1 MKRPVGACRDSS
13 LRLPLCISLRL
24 CVRLFKFRFPTS
36 AFRFIF
42 HSALRAPG
50 HYGVAEG
57 GGSGAWFA
65 WPKAFLEAWIGE
77 QKIIDREV
85 GNCKIPTCPGEVGLF
100 AHRVSGYTPT
110 PVSSPNFSFASFHP
124 TKYHPPTN
132 DSSPV
137 TSFSSLSIMKT
148 TYVVTL
154 LTFTLATATA
164 SFAQGKRAKPTAP
177 AKADVPSAQPG
188 QEQRKLIKVASLNTI
203 EANREFQAN
212 LRLVQQQRA
221 LAVQVTTQIEEQKDE
236 QEKARLQAQLDAL
249 IAKLN
254 ANNRLMIKNYGFSLN
269 RNYVLTVEKSHV
281 YLFLS
286 EEEAKKV
293 EPASVGDEKK

>member
-1 MKRPVGACRDSS
+1 
-13 LRLPLCISLRL
+13 
-24 CVRLFKFRFPTS
+24 
-36 AFRFIF
+36 
-42 HSALRAPG
+42 
-50 HYGVAEG
+50 
-57 GGSGAWFA
+57 
-65 WPKAFLEAWIGE
+65 
-77 QKIIDREV
+77 
-85 GNCKIPTCPGEVGLF
+85 
-100 AHRVSGYTPT
+100 
-110 PVSSPNFSFASFHP
+110 
-124 TKYHPPTN
+124 
-132 DSSPV
+132 
-137 TSFSSLSIMKT
+137 MKT
-148 TYVVTL
+148 TYVLTL

-164 SFAQGKRAKPTAP
+164 SFAQGKRVKPTAP

-286 EEEAKKV
+286 EDEAEKV
-293 EPASVGDEKK
+293 KPASVGDEKKKP